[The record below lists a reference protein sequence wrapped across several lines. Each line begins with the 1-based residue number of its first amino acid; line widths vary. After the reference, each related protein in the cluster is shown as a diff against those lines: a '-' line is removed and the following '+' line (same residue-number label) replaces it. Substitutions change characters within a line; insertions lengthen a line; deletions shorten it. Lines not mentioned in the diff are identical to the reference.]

1 MGGAKTTLVLKTVT
15 CVATANRT
23 LDKICV
29 RCSIDQG
36 PALRFPASG
45 HMPMSVK
52 APTNVWNPELSISFY
67 STLTISLYDCSTDRE
82 ELLGSYTYQTDNP
95 PQPSN
100 ELMAPKTHSAQ
111 YELSTAFGIPG
122 ADTINNDRA
131 RGARKDGPRRDTLER
146 TRGTAPGNVGQK
158 DTPHAFDAEW
168 GIQRHRI
175 VGSARKRA
183 VLPGNELL
191 LGYPGGLWK
200 MVGAAR

>member
-45 HMPMSVK
+45 HMPMS
-52 APTNVWNPELSISFY
+52 ARPPTNVWNPELSISFY
-67 STLTISLYDCSTDRE
+67 STLTISLYDCSTERE
-82 ELLGSYTYQTDNP
+82 VLLGSYTYQPDNP

-100 ELMAPKTHSAQ
+100 ELMAPRTHSAQ
-111 YELSTAFGIPG
+111 YELSTAFGMPG
-122 ADTINNDRA
+122 ADTINNNRA
-131 RGARKDGPRRDTLER
+131 RNARKDGPGRDTLER
-146 TRGTAPGNVGQK
+146 SRHPAPDQAAK
-158 DTPHAFDAEW
+158 EHRPHAFDAEW
-168 GIQRHRI
+168 GIQRLRI

-183 VLPGNELL
+183 IRPCSELL
-191 LGYPGGLWK
+191 LGYTGGLWK
-200 MVGAAR
+200 FVGAAR